1 MKAINEELERIIK
14 LNGITKREN
23 ILYGS
28 NEAKVTGVSPTAR
41 GVKANF
47 DDLQYFFFYFDE
59 KGITLFPLYKDEYG
73 LLPWE
78 NITEFKFKNLLFGSK
93 MIIKTVNNT
102 YKFEI
107 NTSVIGCPWVKENA
121 KHLKEINYFYSK

>member
-47 DDLQYFFFYFDE
+47 DGLQYFFF
-59 KGITLFPLYKDEYG
+59 
-73 LLPWE
+73 
-78 NITEFKFKNLLFGSK
+78 
-93 MIIKTVNNT
+93 
-102 YKFEI
+102 
-107 NTSVIGCPWVKENA
+107 
-121 KHLKEINYFYSK
+121 

>member
-1 MKAINEELERIIK
+1 MKAINEELERITK

-47 DDLQYFFFYFDE
+47 DGLQYFFFYFDE

-93 MIIKTVNNT
+93 MIIKTANNT

-107 NTSVIGCPWVKENA
+107 NTSVIVCPWAKENA
-121 KHLKEINYFYSK
+121 KHLKEINYFYNK

>member
-14 LNGITKREN
+14 LNGITNREN
-23 ILYGS
+23 I
-28 NEAKVTGVSPTAR
+28 
-41 GVKANF
+41 
-47 DDLQYFFFYFDE
+47 
-59 KGITLFPLYKDEYG
+59 YKDEYG

-93 MIIKTVNNT
+93 MIIKTANNT

-107 NTSVIGCPWVKENA
+107 NTSVIGCPWAKENA
-121 KHLKEINYFYSK
+121 KHLKEINYFYGK

>member
-28 NEAKVTGVSPTAR
+28 
-41 GVKANF
+41 
-47 DDLQYFFFYFDE
+47 
-59 KGITLFPLYKDEYG
+59 
-73 LLPWE
+73 
-78 NITEFKFKNLLFGSK
+78 K

-107 NTSVIGCPWVKENA
+107 NTSVIGCPWAKENA
-121 KHLKEINYFYSK
+121 KHLKDINYFYGK

>member
-47 DDLQYFFFYFDE
+47 DGLQYFFFYFDE
-59 KGITLFPLYKDEYG
+59 KGITLFRFIRMSTVFCRGRISRSLS
-73 LLPWE
+73 
-78 NITEFKFKNLLFGSK
+78 SK
-93 MIIKTVNNT
+93 IFCSAVR
-102 YKFEI
+102 
-107 NTSVIGCPWVKENA
+107 
-121 KHLKEINYFYSK
+121 

>member
-47 DDLQYFFFYFDE
+47 DGLQYFFFYFDE

-78 NITEFKFKNLLFGSK
+78 NITEFKFQRAADFL
-93 MIIKTVNNT
+93 
-102 YKFEI
+102 
-107 NTSVIGCPWVKENA
+107 IGRVGKENIVSA
-121 KHLKEINYFYSK
+121 VVHMDEKRSEERRVGKEC